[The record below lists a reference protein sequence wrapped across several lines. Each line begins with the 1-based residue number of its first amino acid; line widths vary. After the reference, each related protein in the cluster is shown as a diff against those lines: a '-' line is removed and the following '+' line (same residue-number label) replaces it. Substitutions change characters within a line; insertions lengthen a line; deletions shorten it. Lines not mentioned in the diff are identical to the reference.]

1 MLQGAYQRAIA
12 HSHWPAPQFRH
23 HRHAPAT
30 CRRLAELR
38 STTLPRLQ
46 RVELVLIHA
55 KLDRFFAEL
64 HIAIQLRVRQGLE
77 AAEAVERGFRAM
89 LAPLPRGSAGGLA
102 RARTAWRYLDGTFMP
117 ESEKE
122 AAYLEEYE
130 RYARG
135 GRARAQNA
143 KRAPDGTFFS

>member
-1 MLQGAYQRAIA
+1 VLSVIRTRRLRDISDTHQRLAA
-12 HSHWPAPQFRH
+12 D
-23 HRHAPAT
+23 
-30 CRRLAELR
+30 LAELR
-38 STTLPRLQ
+38 STILPRLQ
-46 RVELVLIHA
+46 RVELDLIHA

-89 LAPLPRGSAGGLA
+89 LAPLPLGSAGGLA

-130 RYARG
+130 RYGKG
-135 GRARAQNA
+135 GRARSATA
-143 KRAPDGTFFS
+143 MRASDGTFLRIHDAHG

>member
-1 MLQGAYQRAIA
+1 VLLLFNQTPVRNIIDTHQRLAA
-12 HSHWPAPQFRH
+12 D
-23 HRHAPAT
+23 
-30 CRRLAELR
+30 LAELQ
-38 STTLPRLQ
+38 STILPRLQ
-46 RVELVLIHA
+46 RVELDLIHA

-64 HIAIQLRVRQGLE
+64 HIAIQLRARQGLE

-130 RYARG
+130 RYAKG
-135 GRARAQNA
+135 DRARSATA
-143 KRAPDGTFFS
+143 IRASDGTFLRTHDAHG